1 MIAMELEIEY
11 NFKFFKKL
19 NKILIMRD
27 ISLVIRRVWKS
38 AFMITALSV
47 LIVFSTK
54 AQDVVEG
61 RTIFREKCTSCHAL
75 DRDMTGPALQPIVA
89 TKSEEFLL
97 KWIHNAPAMVA
108 SGDPEAVEASKW
120 SANAEMTAF
129 PTLTQDQ
136 IKNIIA
142 YVKAGEPK
150 KAGEAAVGAAASDE
164 VSDFSLV
171 GVAAIILISIIVL
184 VVLGKASK
192 MLERLILQ
200 KQGIEVVEPVKV
212 SLVKGVGGLFKNKKF
227 IFFFILCI
235 VVTLGSYGWM
245 GMWNT
250 GVHTGYQPVQP
261 IKFSHE
267 LHAGINQ
274 IDCQYCHSDAFKS
287 KNASIPSL
295 NVCMNCHTQV
305 QGRDKYDG
313 NISPEIQKIYTA
325 IGYDADKMTYDKSKE
340 KPVEWVRVHN
350 LPDFAYFNHSQHV
363 VVAEEAIRKHKG
375 LQPNEPVCFACHGPV
390 DTMEEIY
397 QYSPL
402 TMKWCID
409 CHNKAEMDV
418 KDNAFY
424 TKIIETHDKIKRGE
438 KITPAALGGLE
449 CGKCHY

>member
-1 MIAMELEIEY
+1 
-11 NFKFFKKL
+11 
-19 NKILIMRD
+19 MRD

-38 AFMITALSV
+38 AFMLTALSV
-47 LIVFSTK
+47 LIVFGTK

-89 TKSEEFLL
+89 AKSEEFLL
-97 KWIHNAPAMVA
+97 KWINNAPAFIA
-108 SGDPEAVEASKW
+108 SGNKEAVEASKW
-120 SANAEMTAF
+120 NPNAEMTAF
-129 PTLTQDQ
+129 PTLTPEQ
-136 IKNIIA
+136 IKSILA

-150 KAGEAAVGAAASDE
+150 KAGEDAAGAAPADE
-164 VSDFSLV
+164 VSNFSLA
-171 GVAAIILISIIVL
+171 GIIAIILISIIVL
-184 VVLGKASK
+184 VVLAKAIK

-200 KQGIEVVEPVKV
+200 KQGIEIIEPVKANFID
-212 SLVKGVGGLFKNKKF
+212 GIGGLFKNKKF
-227 IFFFILCI
+227 IFFFILCLVI
-235 VVTLGSYGWM
+235 ALGSFGWK

-267 LHAGINQ
+267 LHAGVNQ
-274 IDCQYCHSDAFKS
+274 IDCQYCHSGAFKS

-295 NVCMNCHTQV
+295 NVCMNCHKQV
-305 QGRDKYDG
+305 QARDKYDG
-313 NISPEIQKIYTA
+313 NISPEIQKIYNA
-325 IGYDADKMTYDKSKE
+325 MGYDADKMTYDKTKE

-363 VVAEEAIRKHKG
+363 VVAEDAIRREKG

-402 TMKWCID
+402 TMKWCIE
-409 CHNKAEMDV
+409 CHKKTELDV

-424 TKIIETHDKIKRGE
+424 TKIIEAHEKIKKGE